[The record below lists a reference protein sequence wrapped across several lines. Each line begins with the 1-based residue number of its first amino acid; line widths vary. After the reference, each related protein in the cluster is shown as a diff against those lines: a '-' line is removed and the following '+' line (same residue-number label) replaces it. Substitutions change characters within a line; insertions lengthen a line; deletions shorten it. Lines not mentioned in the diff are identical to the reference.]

1 MLRSIRTAII
11 VCIALLLASPAAS
24 AALPADGER
33 PVMRAL
39 RASGPIVIDG
49 DLNEPDWQ
57 RVEPASGFIQKI
69 PRTGDPATEQ
79 TEVRI
84 LYDDNNLY
92 LGVYCLDSAGSRG
105 IVVNDISKDFFTL
118 DSDGFQVVLDTFHDK
133 RNCFLFGTNPKGGKF
148 DMQIGADGAAGN
160 TDWDGIWYVKT
171 RVDERGWQIEMAI
184 PFKTLRFHEA
194 EEQIWG
200 INFERRVRRKFED
213 SYWAALQP
221 PYRVSRVSLA
231 GTLQG
236 LRGIKQPRNLYVKPY
251 LSAPLGRKENDD
263 VDFNPDAGLDLKY
276 GVSSQMTFDATLNTD
291 FSQVEADDAQINL
304 TRFSLFFPEK
314 RDFFLEN
321 AGTFIWG
328 RPKRRPM
335 FGPDRSRRLDLI
347 PFFSRRI
354 GLTDDGELV
363 PIRGGARLT
372 GRAGPYNL
380 GLLSMQTG
388 RFESLPE
395 TNFSVVRLRRDLSRY
410 SDAGGIFIN
419 KYEDG
424 GRFNRTYGADT
435 NLRFFQYLDVTSYLL
450 KTDSPGKH
458 GRDQAGDLEV
468 SWRDSLFDV
477 RAGHLWI
484 GENFNPE
491 VGFAPRRGIRKTSGE
506 FNLTPRP
513 GERMAAVREFQ
524 PTVEFDYITDPEGRL
539 ETRRLETRF
548 GVLFSNSSFVLF
560 GREANFERLDEPF
573 AIRKNQKI
581 PVGDYRF
588 DQYSAYY
595 QSDRSR
601 ILSAILTVST
611 GGFYDGDRD
620 SLGGTLV
627 VQPDYHF
634 LARFSW
640 NHDDVRLPTGNFKT
654 NLLSSRLNYSFTT
667 NLFLS
672 ALIQYNSDD
681 HAVTSNIRL
690 NFIYRPLSNFFLVY
704 NERRSSTG
712 IVTERAL
719 IAKLTRIFAF

>member
-1 MLRSIRTAII
+1 MKTA
-11 VCIALLLASPAAS
+11 VQTCIAVLLACTTAGAVAPSDA
-24 AALPADGER
+24 ER
-33 PVMRAL
+33 PVMHAL
-39 RASGPIVIDG
+39 RTHGPIVIDG

-57 RVEPASGFIQKI
+57 RAEPASGFTQKI
-69 PRTGDPATEQ
+69 PRTGEPATEQ

-84 LYDDNNLY
+84 LYDDDNLY
-92 LGVYCLDSAGSRG
+92 LGVYCLDSAGRRG
-105 IVVNDISKDFFTL
+105 VVVNDITKDFFTL

-171 RVDERGWQIEMAI
+171 RIDERGWQVEMAI

-194 EEQIWG
+194 EEQVWG

-213 SYWAALQP
+213 SYWAPLP
-221 PYRVSRVSLA
+221 PAYRLSRVSLA

-236 LRGIKQPRNLYVKPY
+236 LHGIKQPRNFYLKPY
-251 LSAPLGRKENDD
+251 LAAPLARKENDD

-304 TRFSLFFPEK
+304 TRFNLFFPEK

-321 AGTFIWG
+321 AGTFNWG

-335 FGPDRSRRLDLI
+335 YGPDRSRLLDLI

-354 GLTDDGELV
+354 GLTDDGQLV

-372 GRAGPYNL
+372 GRAGPYNI
-380 GLLSMQTG
+380 GLLSMQAG
-388 RFESLPE
+388 RSAYLPE
-395 TNFSVVRLRRDLSRY
+395 TNFSVMRVRRDLSKY

-419 KYEDG
+419 KYEEG
-424 GRFNRTYGADT
+424 GRSNRTYGADA
-435 NLRFFQYLDVTSYLL
+435 NLRFFRYLDITSYLL
-450 KTDSPGKH
+450 KTDSPGKR

-491 VGFAPRRGIRKTSGE
+491 AGFAPRRGIHKSSGE
-506 FNLTPRP
+506 FSLTPRP
-513 GERMAAVREFQ
+513 GEHIPAVREFQ
-524 PTVEFDYITDPEGRL
+524 PTVEFDYITDPSGRL
-539 ETRRLETRF
+539 ETRRTAARC
-548 GVLFSNSSFVLF
+548 GVLFSNSSFILL
-560 GREANFERLDEPF
+560 GREANFERLDAPF
-573 AIRKNQKI
+573 EIRKNQKI

-588 DQYSAYY
+588 EQYSAYY

-601 ILSAILTVST
+601 IVSTILNAST

-620 SLGGTLV
+620 SYGASLV
-627 VQPDYHF
+627 VQPSYQF
-634 LARFSW
+634 LARVSW
-640 NHDDVRLPTGNFKT
+640 NHDDVRLPSGDFKT
-654 NLLSSRLNYSFTT
+654 NLVSSRLNYSFTT
-667 NLFLS
+667 NVFLS
-672 ALIQYNSDD
+672 ALIQYNSQDR
-681 HAVTSNIRL
+681 AVTSNVRF
-690 NFIYRPLSNFFLVY
+690 NFIYRPLSNFFVVY
-704 NERRSSTG
+704 NERRSSSGTV
-712 IVTERAL
+712 IERAL